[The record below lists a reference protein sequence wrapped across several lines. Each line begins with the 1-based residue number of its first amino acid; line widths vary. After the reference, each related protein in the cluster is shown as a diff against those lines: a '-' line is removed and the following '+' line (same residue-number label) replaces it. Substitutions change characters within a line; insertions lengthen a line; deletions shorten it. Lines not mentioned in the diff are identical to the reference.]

1 MINLD
6 NVKSIGRYKI
16 LRKLGHGSLGYVYL
30 GRDPYIERKV
40 AIKVYKPPQVNTPD
54 EFEMYRKRFFME
66 AQSAG
71 GLFHNNIVT
80 IYDADIHYDLCY
92 IAMEY
97 IDGPMLKKFC
107 SPDNLLPLERVLKI
121 IFRVCKGLEYAH
133 ENGVIH
139 RDIKPSNILLNS
151 SGHVK
156 ITDFSIAYIKK
167 GESTLLKG
175 LFGSP
180 SYMSPEQVKEDIITE
195 KSDLFSLGVVFYELL
210 SGKKPF
216 EGENEYSI
224 MYKIVNEKHPSILD
238 LRTELPKSL
247 DRILDKAL
255 AKDLSK
261 RYQSSMEFA
270 YDIRLLMQ
278 EIETGQR
285 QTHNNELLP
294 YVEGLSFFQDFTEK
308 QLNEMLSIC
317 DLVKVEK
324 GKTVI
329 EQGGIEDSFYVLISG
344 QVAVINGDTTVAVI
358 EKGECFGEMAYLT
371 GNARSA
377 TIISKNE
384 CILLKFSSTLLE
396 KLSESIQL
404 IFHRNFTKTI
414 ISRLSKN
421 N

>member
-40 AIKVYKPPQVNTPD
+40 AVKVYRPPQVNSPD
-54 EFEMYRKRFFME
+54 EFERYRKRFFME

-80 IYDADIHYDLCY
+80 VYDADIHHDLCY

-133 ENGVIH
+133 DNGVIH

-224 MYKIVNEKHPSILD
+224 MYKIVNEKHPGIHD
-238 LRTELPKSL
+238 LRPELPKSL
-247 DRILDKAL
+247 DRLLDKAL
-255 AKDLSK
+255 AKDLSE
-261 RYQSSMEFA
+261 RYQNSMEFA

-285 QTHNNELLP
+285 KTRNNELLP
-294 YVEGLSFFQDFTEK
+294 YVEGVSFFQDFTDK
-308 QLNEMLSIC
+308 QLNEMLSVC
-317 DLVKVEK
+317 NLVKVEK
-324 GKTVI
+324 DQVVI

-344 QVAVINGDTTVAVI
+344 QVAVISGDTTVAVI

-377 TIISKNE
+377 TIISQNE

>member
-1 MINLD
+1 
-6 NVKSIGRYKI
+6 
-16 LRKLGHGSLGYVYL
+16 
-30 GRDPYIERKV
+30 V
-40 AIKVYKPPQVNTPD
+40 AVKVYRPPQVNSPD
-54 EFEMYRKRFFME
+54 EFERYRKRFFME

-80 IYDADIHYDLCY
+80 VYDADIHHDLCY

-133 ENGVIH
+133 DNGVIH

-224 MYKIVNEKHPSILD
+224 MYKIVNEKHPGIHD
-238 LRTELPKSL
+238 LRPELPKSL
-247 DRILDKAL
+247 DRLLDKAL
-255 AKDLSK
+255 AKDLSE
-261 RYQSSMEFA
+261 RYQNSMEFA

-285 QTHNNELLP
+285 KTRNNELLP
-294 YVEGLSFFQDFTEK
+294 YVEGVSFFQDFTDK
-308 QLNEMLSIC
+308 QLNEMLSVC
-317 DLVKVEK
+317 NLVKVEK
-324 GKTVI
+324 DQVVI

-344 QVAVINGDTTVAVI
+344 QVAVISGDTTVAVI

-377 TIISKNE
+377 TIISQNE

>member
-40 AIKVYKPPQVNTPD
+40 AVKVYRPPQVNSPD
-54 EFEMYRKRFFME
+54 EFERYRKRFFME

-80 IYDADIHYDLCY
+80 VYDADIHHDLCY

-133 ENGVIH
+133 DNGVIH

-224 MYKIVNEKHPSILD
+224 MYKIVNEKHPGIRD
-238 LRTELPKSL
+238 LRPELPKSL

-255 AKDLSK
+255 AKDLSE
-261 RYQSSMEFA
+261 RYQNSMEFA

-285 QTHNNELLP
+285 KTRNNELLP
-294 YVEGLSFFQDFTEK
+294 YVEGVSFFQDFTDK
-308 QLNEMLSIC
+308 QLNEMLSVC
-317 DLVKVEK
+317 NLVKVEK
-324 GKTVI
+324 DQVVI

-344 QVAVINGDTTVAVI
+344 QVAVISGDTTVAVI

-377 TIISKNE
+377 TIISQNE

>member
-40 AIKVYKPPQVNTPD
+40 AVKVYRPPQVNSPD
-54 EFEMYRKRFFME
+54 EFERYRKRFFME

-80 IYDADIHYDLCY
+80 VYDADIHHDLCY

-133 ENGVIH
+133 DNGVIH

-224 MYKIVNEKHPSILD
+224 MYKIVNEKHPGIHD
-238 LRTELPKSL
+238 LRPELPKSL

-255 AKDLSK
+255 AKDLSE
-261 RYQSSMEFA
+261 RYQNSMEFA

-285 QTHNNELLP
+285 QTRNNELLP
-294 YVEGLSFFQDFTEK
+294 YVEGVSFFQDFTDK
-308 QLNEMLSIC
+308 QLNEMLSVC
-317 DLVKVEK
+317 NLVKVEK
-324 GKTVI
+324 DQIVI

-344 QVAVINGDTTVAVI
+344 QVAVISGDTTVAVI

-377 TIISKNE
+377 TIISQNE

>member
-40 AIKVYKPPQVNTPD
+40 AVKVYRPPQVNSPD
-54 EFEMYRKRFFME
+54 EFERYRKRFFME

-80 IYDADIHYDLCY
+80 VYDADIHHDLCY

-133 ENGVIH
+133 DNGVIH

-224 MYKIVNEKHPSILD
+224 MYKIVNEKHPGIHD
-238 LRTELPKSL
+238 LRPELPKSL
-247 DRILDKAL
+247 DRLLDKAL
-255 AKDLSK
+255 AKDLSE
-261 RYQSSMEFA
+261 RYQNSMEFA

-285 QTHNNELLP
+285 QTRNNELLP
-294 YVEGLSFFQDFTEK
+294 YVEGVSFFQDFTDK
-308 QLNEMLSIC
+308 QLNEMLSVC
-317 DLVKVEK
+317 NLVKVEK
-324 GKTVI
+324 DQVVI

-344 QVAVINGDTTVAVI
+344 QVAVISGDTTVAVI

-377 TIISKNE
+377 TIISQNE

>member
-40 AIKVYKPPQVNTPD
+40 AVKVYRPPQVNSPD
-54 EFEMYRKRFFME
+54 EFERYRKRFFME

-80 IYDADIHYDLCY
+80 VYDADIHHDLCY

-107 SPDNLLPLERVLKI
+107 SPDNLLPLERVLKV

-133 ENGVIH
+133 DNGVIH

-224 MYKIVNEKHPSILD
+224 MYKIVNEKHPGIHD
-238 LRTELPKSL
+238 LRPELPKSL

-255 AKDLSK
+255 AKDLSE
-261 RYQSSMEFA
+261 RYQNSMEFA

-285 QTHNNELLP
+285 KTRNNELLP
-294 YVEGLSFFQDFTEK
+294 YVEGVSFFQDFTDK
-308 QLNEMLSIC
+308 QLNEMLSVC
-317 DLVKVEK
+317 NLVKVEK
-324 GKTVI
+324 DQVVI

-344 QVAVINGDTTVAVI
+344 QVAVISGDTTVAVI

-377 TIISKNE
+377 TIISQNE

>member
-6 NVKSIGRYKI
+6 NIKSIGRYKI

-40 AIKVYKPPQVNTPD
+40 AIKVYKPPQVNSPD
-54 EFEMYRKRFFME
+54 EFERYRKRFFME

-71 GLFHNNIVT
+71 GLLHSNIVT
-80 IYDADIHYDLCY
+80 IYDADIHHDLCY
-92 IAMEY
+92 ITMEY

-107 SPDNLLPLERVLKI
+107 SADNLLPLERVLKI

-151 SGHVK
+151 LGHVK

-180 SYMSPEQVKEDIITE
+180 SYMSPEQVKEDTITE

-224 MYKIVNEKHPSILD
+224 MYKIVNEKHPSI
-238 LRTELPKSL
+238 RNIRPELPKSL
-247 DRILDKAL
+247 DHIFDKAL
-255 AKDLSK
+255 AKDLSE
-261 RYQSSMEFA
+261 RYQNSMEFA

-294 YVEGLSFFQDFTEK
+294 YVEGLSFFHDFTEK

-317 DLVKVEK
+317 DLVKVGK
-324 GKTVI
+324 DKTVI

-344 QVAVINGDTTVAVI
+344 QVAVINGDKTVAVI
-358 EKGECFGEMAYLT
+358 EKGECFGEMGYLT
-371 GNARSA
+371 GSARSA
-377 TIISKNE
+377 TIISQNE
-384 CILLKFSSTLLE
+384 CILLKFSATLLE

>member
-1 MINLD
+1 MINLE

-16 LRKLGHGSLGYVYL
+16 LRKLGYGSLGYVYL

-40 AIKVYKPPQVNTPD
+40 AIKVYRPPQVNTPD
-54 EFEMYRKRFFME
+54 EFERYRKRFFME

-80 IYDADIHYDLCY
+80 VYDADIHHDLCY

-195 KSDLFSLGVVFYELL
+195 RSDLFSLGVVFYELL
-210 SGKKPF
+210 TGKKPF

-238 LRTELPKSL
+238 LRAELPKSL
-247 DRILDKAL
+247 DHILDKAL

-317 DLVKVEK
+317 DLVKIEK

-377 TIISKNE
+377 TIISQNE

>member
-40 AIKVYKPPQVNTPD
+40 AVKVYRPPQVNSPD
-54 EFEMYRKRFFME
+54 EFERYRKRFFME

-80 IYDADIHYDLCY
+80 VYDADIHHDLCY

-107 SPDNLLPLERVLKI
+107 SPDNLLPLERVLKV

-133 ENGVIH
+133 DNGVIH

-224 MYKIVNEKHPSILD
+224 MYKIVNEKHPGIHD
-238 LRTELPKSL
+238 LRPELPKSL

-255 AKDLSK
+255 AKDLSE
-261 RYQSSMEFA
+261 RYQNSMEFA

-285 QTHNNELLP
+285 QTRNNELLP
-294 YVEGLSFFQDFTEK
+294 YVEGVSFFQDFTDK
-308 QLNEMLSIC
+308 QLNEMLSVC
-317 DLVKVEK
+317 NLVKVEK
-324 GKTVI
+324 DQIVI

-344 QVAVINGDTTVAVI
+344 QVAVISGDTTVAVI

-377 TIISKNE
+377 TIISQNE

>member
-40 AIKVYKPPQVNTPD
+40 AVKVYRPPQVNSPD
-54 EFEMYRKRFFME
+54 EFERYRKRFFME

-80 IYDADIHYDLCY
+80 VYDADIHHDLCY

-133 ENGVIH
+133 DNGVIH

-224 MYKIVNEKHPSILD
+224 MYKIVNEKHPGIRD
-238 LRTELPKSL
+238 LRPELPKSL

-255 AKDLSK
+255 AKDLSE
-261 RYQSSMEFA
+261 RYQNSMEFA

-285 QTHNNELLP
+285 QTRNNELLP
-294 YVEGLSFFQDFTEK
+294 YVEGVSFFQDFTDK
-308 QLNEMLSIC
+308 QLNEMLSVC
-317 DLVKVEK
+317 NLVKAEK
-324 GKTVI
+324 DQVVI
-329 EQGGIEDSFYVLISG
+329 EEGGIEDSFYVLISG
-344 QVAVINGDTTVAVI
+344 QVAVISGDTTVAVI

-377 TIISKNE
+377 TIISQNE

>member
-1 MINLD
+1 
-6 NVKSIGRYKI
+6 
-16 LRKLGHGSLGYVYL
+16 
-30 GRDPYIERKV
+30 
-40 AIKVYKPPQVNTPD
+40 
-54 EFEMYRKRFFME
+54 
-66 AQSAG
+66 
-71 GLFHNNIVT
+71 
-80 IYDADIHYDLCY
+80 
-92 IAMEY
+92 MEY

-133 ENGVIH
+133 DNGVIH

-224 MYKIVNEKHPSILD
+224 MYKIVNEKHPGIHD
-238 LRTELPKSL
+238 LRPELPKSL
-247 DRILDKAL
+247 DRLLDKAL
-255 AKDLSK
+255 AKDLSE
-261 RYQSSMEFA
+261 RYQNSMEFA

-285 QTHNNELLP
+285 YP
-294 YVEGLSFFQDFTEK
+294 
-308 QLNEMLSIC
+308 C
-317 DLVKVEK
+317 
-324 GKTVI
+324 VI
-329 EQGGIEDSFYVLISG
+329 
-344 QVAVINGDTTVAVI
+344 
-358 EKGECFGEMAYLT
+358 
-371 GNARSA
+371 
-377 TIISKNE
+377 
-384 CILLKFSSTLLE
+384 
-396 KLSESIQL
+396 
-404 IFHRNFTKTI
+404 
-414 ISRLSKN
+414 
-421 N
+421 